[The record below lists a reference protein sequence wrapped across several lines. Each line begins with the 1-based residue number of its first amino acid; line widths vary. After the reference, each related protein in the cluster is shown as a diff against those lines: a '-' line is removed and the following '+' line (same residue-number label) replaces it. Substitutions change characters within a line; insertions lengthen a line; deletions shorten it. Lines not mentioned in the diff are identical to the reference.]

1 LILNKDQCL
10 DQSSFRNIFKEQIR
24 KLVIQNEDKRR
35 CYGSLIEY
43 TKTIYLSLLTLLEN
57 VEHLTMV
64 ENEIHVYPA
73 LSLRYFPS
81 TCFLNSNLTYLSVN
95 VVEFSDCLRLLDGRL
110 NQLTSF
116 LVQFY
121 LMENDSSIISNTVL
135 NLKCFSLIYDGL
147 MMDLMMRFVHFFNV

>member
-1 LILNKDQCL
+1 LNKDQCL

-64 ENEIHVYPA
+64 ENEIHVYLA

-95 VVEFSDCLRLLDGRL
+95 VVEFSDCLRL
-110 NQLTSF
+110 T
-116 LVQFY
+116 
-121 LMENDSSIISNTVL
+121 
-135 NLKCFSLIYDGL
+135 
-147 MMDLMMRFVHFFNV
+147 